1 MIWNGVCRGASPRKS
16 SHDIW
21 IQLMRLASEK
31 KFFQSGFELLRFA
44 LVLVGICHFRPLA
57 SGTVLLRNLTDL
69 PAELSGRPP
78 DCEYSWRIHR
88 HCCSMATQGENLLRA
103 FPSIRPESS
112 AAVRRSPSVLD
123 YLMESGRCSRSRR
136 NRAAH
141 ELDRRTARKTASTS
155 PASAPASTRNRDGQV
170 CPGYAPPPAGAPPGY
185 VGGPPAAAAAP
196 PAYAGGPPAVDPVAF
211 CMQRFRSYDPKTGT
225 YIGNDGQRHSCP

>member
-155 PASAPASTRNRDGQV
+155 PASAPASTRNRDGSDHDLDRGRANLLRGFIRLPRFYTHPKNASRRPTAWLAISDSNFDV
-170 CPGYAPPPAGAPPGY
+170 
-185 VGGPPAAAAAP
+185 
-196 PAYAGGPPAVDPVAF
+196 
-211 CMQRFRSYDPKTGT
+211 QRENS
-225 YIGNDGQRHSCP
+225 SL